1 MWSGETIGQTDH
13 DVTQLNQA
21 WQDAHGEAENRHH
34 WVKSDAIVIKPHDI
48 KEIMFKDTQHPI
60 SSAQLNLKLA

>member
-34 WVKSDAIVIKPHDI
+34 WVKSDAIVIEP
-48 KEIMFKDTQHPI
+48 
-60 SSAQLNLKLA
+60 